1 MSKLKNDSINR
12 QTIKLYW
19 RQIRQ
24 HKTSFFLAAICIPLS
39 DVMLEVLLPL
49 FLSQSVS
56 QAVQSSDLSQV
67 TIILAIAS
75 GLLGAAMNF
84 VGFRALTFHEATTQK
99 ELIEN
104 TYQSL
109 VAKDIN
115 FFINTKLGAL
125 TSRFTDFVNSEVTLR
140 DLLVME
146 TIGFILSFAVGITIL
161 TTQMWQ
167 LALLFL
173 VLIVFLILEV
183 RWSINKRKD
192 WRKARRKTR
201 SRMYGDLADSLT
213 NSIAVKTF
221 AGEKS
226 EFKNLQKHT
235 TKYRQQYLK
244 DIGFV
249 SAEGSA
255 RVFIMTAIQ
264 IIIVGYLVYLLSHGR
279 LQLSIA
285 IFVLA
290 YLQRISSQIFTIGHI
305 MQNFD
310 NALLDASPMTE
321 ILLSADQIKDKKR
334 ARKIKVTDGLIEFD
348 NLSYAYDGK
357 KELAIDGINLI
368 IKPGQKIGLVGKSGS
383 GKTTLVNLL
392 LRFFDPTVG
401 EIRVDGQNI
410 ADIKQGSLR
419 KQIAFVPQEPLLFH
433 RSLRENI
440 AYGRPNASERAIISA
455 AKRANAWEF
464 IKKLPDGLDTLV
476 GERGIKLSG
485 GQRQRIAIARAILKD
500 APILLLDE
508 ATSALDSESEKL
520 IQDSLEH
527 LMHQRTSIV
536 IAHRLSTI
544 AKLDR
549 IIVLKDG
556 KVIEDST
563 HRQLIKNGKTY
574 ARLWKHQSG
583 GFIDTID

>member
-1 MSKLKNDSINR
+1 
-12 QTIKLYW
+12 
-19 RQIRQ
+19 
-24 HKTSFFLAAICIPLS
+24 
-39 DVMLEVLLPL
+39 
-49 FLSQSVS
+49 
-56 QAVQSSDLSQV
+56 
-67 TIILAIAS
+67 
-75 GLLGAAMNF
+75 
-84 VGFRALTFHEATTQK
+84 
-99 ELIEN
+99 
-104 TYQSL
+104 
-109 VAKDIN
+109 
-115 FFINTKLGAL
+115 
-125 TSRFTDFVNSEVTLR
+125 
-140 DLLVME
+140 
-146 TIGFILSFAVGITIL
+146 
-161 TTQMWQ
+161 
-167 LALLFL
+167 
-173 VLIVFLILEV
+173 
-183 RWSINKRKD
+183 
-192 WRKARRKTR
+192 
-201 SRMYGDLADSLT
+201 MYGDLADSLT

-221 AGEKS
+221 ASEKL

-235 TKYRQQYLK
+235 EKYRQTYLK
-244 DIGFV
+244 DIGFM
-249 SAEGSA
+249 STEGSV
-255 RVFIMTAIQ
+255 RVFIMTTIQ
-264 IIIVGYLVYLLSHGR
+264 VVTVGYLIYLLSHNHIE
-279 LQLSIA
+279 LSVA

-290 YLQRISSQIFTIGHI
+290 YLQQINTQIFTIGRI
-305 MQNFD
+305 LQSFD

-321 ILLSADQIKDKKR
+321 ILLSADQIKDKKG
-334 ARKIKVTDGLIEFD
+334 ARKIEVTEGLIEFN
-348 NLSYAYDGK
+348 NLSYVYDGK
-357 KELAIDGINLI
+357 KELALSDIDLV

-392 LRFFDPTVG
+392 LRFFDPTIG
-401 EIRVDGQNI
+401 EIRIDGQNI

-419 KQIAFVPQEPLLFH
+419 EQIAFVPQEPLLFH

-440 AYGRPNASERAIISA
+440 AYGRPNASEKEIINA

-556 KVIEDST
+556 KVIEDGT

-583 GFIDTID
+583 GFIDTVD

>member
-1 MSKLKNDSINR
+1 LSKLKNDSINR

-19 RQIRQ
+19 QQIR
-24 HKTSFFLAAICIPLS
+24 KYKASFFTAVICIPLS
-39 DVMLEVLLPL
+39 ATLIDALLPF
-49 FLSQSVS
+49 FLSKTIS
-56 QAVQSSDLSQV
+56 QAVQSIDLSQ
-67 TIILAIAS
+67 TTLILAS
-75 GLLGAAMNF
+75 VTGLVGVVLNF
-84 VGFRALTFHEATTQK
+84 IGFRALTFHESSSQK

-109 VAKDIN
+109 IAKDIN

-125 TSRFTDFVNSEVTLR
+125 TSRFTDFIGSEVELR
-140 DLLVME
+140 DLLVIE
-146 TIGFILSFAVGITIL
+146 STGFVLSFATGIAIL
-161 TTQMWQ
+161 FSQMWQ
-167 LALLFL
+167 LAVVFL
-173 VLIVFLILEV
+173 VFISLLLLEIY
-183 RWSINKRKD
+183 WSINKRKA
-192 WRKARRKTR
+192 WRKTRRKTR

-221 AGEKS
+221 ASEKL

-235 TKYRQQYLK
+235 EKYRQTYLK
-244 DIGFV
+244 DIGFM
-249 SAEGSA
+249 STEGSV
-255 RVFIMTAIQ
+255 RVFIMTTIQ
-264 IIIVGYLVYLLSHGR
+264 VVTVGYLIYLLSHNHIE
-279 LQLSIA
+279 LSVA

-290 YLQRISSQIFTIGHI
+290 YLQQINTQIFTIGRI
-305 MQNFD
+305 LQSFD

-321 ILLSADQIKDKKR
+321 ILLSADQIKDKKG
-334 ARKIKVTDGLIEFD
+334 ARKIEVTEGLIEFN
-348 NLSYAYDGK
+348 NLSYVYDGK
-357 KELAIDGINLI
+357 KELALSDIDLV

-392 LRFFDPTVG
+392 LRFFDPTIG
-401 EIRVDGQNI
+401 EIRIDGQNI

-419 KQIAFVPQEPLLFH
+419 EQIAFVPQEPLLFH

-440 AYGRPNASERAIISA
+440 AYGRPNASEKEIINA

-556 KVIEDST
+556 KVIEDGT

-583 GFIDTID
+583 GFIDTVD